1 MTVAALPSGFIGVLY
16 QLLADLNVKQLV
28 FLLIFS
34 LVLGGAA
41 AGAGSSLLGMFMRPT
56 MRRMND
62 VMKTVS
68 ENSHEWTSAAVALKR
83 IPTEEWFADV
93 KISLQ
98 GIAGQA
104 EKLAAHT
111 KSILEVEAR
120 IKELEARAGAERE
133 AFSALKGAHDLKMLT
148 GGCGPQSYVGAE
160 RRVVGRR

>member
-56 MRRMND
+56 MRRMNE

-68 ENSHEWTSAAVALKR
+68 ENSHEWTSAAIALKR
-83 IPTEEWFADV
+83 IPTEQWFSDV
-93 KISLQ
+93 AISLQ

-104 EKLAAHT
+104 TELAAHT
-111 KSILEVEAR
+111 KSILEVEER
-120 IKELEARAGAERE
+120 IKDLEVRAGTDRE
-133 AFSALKGAHDLKMLT
+133 AFATLKGAHDVRMLT
-148 GGCGPQSYVGAE
+148 GGCGPQSYVGSE